1 MRFQKGQ
8 SGNPGGRP
16 KSERE
21 VIELAREGSVRAI
34 GRLVELIE
42 HEDARVAVAAANSVL
57 DRAYGK
63 PTQPI
68 SGDDDKPP
76 VGVTAVPPTVEALA
90 RLSASDRAAIR
101 SIVGKLAGRPAD
113 DGAAAKPRGRSRKS

>member
-1 MRFQKGQ
+1 MKFEKGR

-16 KSERE
+16 KAERE
-21 VIELAREGSVRAI
+21 VIELAREASPRAL

-42 HEDARVAVAAANSVL
+42 SQDPRAAIAASNAVL
-57 DRAYGK
+57 DRAFGK

-76 VGVTAVPPTVEALA
+76 IQVAAGPTAEVVAKLTKMQ
-90 RLSASDRAAIR
+90 RAQLR
-101 SIVGKLAGRPAD
+101 SIARSLAG
-113 DGAAAKPRGRSRKS
+113 KS